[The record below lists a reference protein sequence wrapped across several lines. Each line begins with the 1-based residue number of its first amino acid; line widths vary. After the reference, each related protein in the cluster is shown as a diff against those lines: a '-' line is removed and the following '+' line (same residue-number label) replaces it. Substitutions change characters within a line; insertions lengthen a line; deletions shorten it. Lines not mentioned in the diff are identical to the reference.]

1 MSQNTEK
8 KYNRAERTGVPEP
21 ENAVQPLRKRRVLAE
36 PEDFW
41 GRLRFRAGKKRR
53 WFGRRCRRVIR
64 EAKANRFPESNRGAL
79 QALLMLWGLLP
90 AAASRLRERLLGKR
104 KERIHRSGKFGT
116 WFEKEKRLHAVV
128 FLGGSCVLAG
138 VVLFF
143 SFFTVGTTVT
153 YDGHVLGTVAN
164 PAAPPAIRA
173 GHSDA
178 MQPPPLKE
186 YVGAVFRQAL

>member
-8 KYNRAERTGVPEP
+8 KYNRAERTGVSEP
-21 ENAVQPLRKRRVLAE
+21 ENAVQPRRKRRVLAE

-41 GRLRFRAGKKRR
+41 GRLRLRAGKKRR

-116 WFEKEKRLHAVV
+116 WFEKASASSLPSPSRSTICTGWIL
-128 FLGGSCVLAG
+128 LPDTG
-138 VVLFF
+138 
-143 SFFTVGTTVT
+143 
-153 YDGHVLGTVAN
+153 
-164 PAAPPAIRA
+164 AAYSA
-173 GHSDA
+173 
-178 MQPPPLKE
+178 PLS
-186 YVGAVFRQAL
+186 

>member
-21 ENAVQPLRKRRVLAE
+21 ENAVQPRRKRRVLAE

-90 AAASRLRERLLGKR
+90 AAASRFRERLLGKR
-104 KERIHRSGKFGT
+104 K
-116 WFEKEKRLHAVV
+116 
-128 FLGGSCVLAG
+128 
-138 VVLFF
+138 
-143 SFFTVGTTVT
+143 
-153 YDGHVLGTVAN
+153 
-164 PAAPPAIRA
+164 
-173 GHSDA
+173 
-178 MQPPPLKE
+178 
-186 YVGAVFRQAL
+186 